1 MKRAVNRIINF
12 HARYKGA
19 QDKNKRELILQQNSD
34 ITTLLQSYS
43 RQNSPDGH
51 KTECELS
58 EAALIDY
65 LEELETLISVFP
77 CGNLGDLNTKLELF
91 ETVYLTQVP
100 ADELNLSEAMIA
112 AVLADCQGLLA
123 ASR

>member
-19 QDKNKRELILQQNSD
+19 QDKDKRALILQQNSD

-43 RQNSPDGH
+43 RQDSPYDH
-51 KTECELS
+51 NTECELS
-58 EAALIDY
+58 EAVLIDY
-65 LEELETLISVFP
+65 LEELETLISIFP
-77 CGNLGDLNTKLELF
+77 CGNLRDIKVKLGLF

-100 ADELNLSEAMIA
+100 ADELNRSEVMIA
-112 AVLADCQGLLA
+112 AVLADCRGLLA
-123 ASR
+123 ASG